1 MEVLAAFPAP
11 RCDLDTETWTQRH
24 LTFLNKDELK
34 ETSARSRL
42 LRKGR
47 VLLVFHNFSTGRAAQ
62 LTQMM
67 ENTEMGIGH
76 FNDVSMPQHRVLM

>member
-11 RCDLDTETWTQRH
+11 RCDLDTETRTQRH

-47 VLLVFHNFSTGRAAQ
+47 VLLVFHNFCTGRAAQ

-67 ENTEMGIGH
+67 ENIEMGIGH